1 MRTAVEKVEKNQVT
15 LEIEVE
21 AEKVDRALDRA
32 YRKLA
37 QRINIP
43 GFRKGKAPRWIVE
56 NYVGKPAMVQEAV
69 DELVPEAYAD
79 AVKEQKLE
87 PIDTPKLEIV
97 QAEVGQPL
105 IFKASVEVKP
115 EVKLGQYTDLVVKK
129 ALVDVSDQEVD
140 ARLEALRQRYAKL
153 VAVEDRG
160 AEMGD
165 VVILDFEGT
174 VDGEPVPGAKEEN
187 FPLTLGSK
195 TLVEGFEEQLVGA
208 RPQESREVRIT
219 FPSDYRV
226 ESLQGKEVLFH
237 TKVKEIKRKEL
248 SPLDDEF
255 AKDVSEFETL
265 EELRADVANSLK
277 RTKEQRA
284 NEAVKEQAIK
294 QAVDNAEVEL
304 PEVLVERQT
313 ESLMEELE
321 EALKAQGL
329 ELDKYLEMNGG
340 NAEELRDRYRQRAQ
354 RMVKADLVLE
364 AIARKEDLVATDAD
378 LDHELEQMATS
389 FQQEPEALKQKLD
402 ADQLERVKFN
412 LTLRKVVD
420 FLVEHSQIQE
430 VKDGE
435 AQAEEPEGE
444 PEKEEPAETQA
455 EEADQVTEK
464 PAAEAS
470 AEAEAEAV
478 TQAQEG

>member
-15 LEIEVE
+15 LKIEVE
-21 AEKVDRALDRA
+21 AERLEKALDRA
-32 YRKLA
+32 YRKLVK
-37 QRINIP
+37 RINIP

-79 AVKEQKLE
+79 AVKEQNLE
-87 PIDTPKLEIV
+87 PIDMPKLEII
-97 QAEVGQPL
+97 QAEAGQPL
-105 IFKASVEVKP
+105 VFKASVEVKP
-115 EVKLGQYTDLVVKK
+115 EVKLGQYTGLVVKK
-129 ALVDVSDQEVD
+129 PPVEVTEEEVN

-153 VAVEDRG
+153 VTVEDRG

-165 VVILDFEGT
+165 LVIIDFEGT
-174 VDGEPVPGAKEEN
+174 ADGEPVPGAKEEN

-208 RPQESREVRIT
+208 RPGETREIRIT

-226 ESLQGKEVLFH
+226 ESLRGREVLFQ
-237 TKVKEIKRKEL
+237 TKVKEIKKKEL

-265 EELRADVANSLK
+265 EELREDVANSLK

-294 QAVDNAEVEL
+294 QAVDQAEVEL
-304 PEVLVERQT
+304 PEVLVERQAR
-313 ESLMEELE
+313 SLMQELE
-321 EALKAQGL
+321 EALKVQGL
-329 ELDKYLEMNGG
+329 DLEEYLAMNGSKR
-340 NAEELRDRYRQRAQ
+340 EELEGRYRQRAE
-354 RMVKADLVLE
+354 RMVKTDLVLE
-364 AIARKEDLVATDAD
+364 AIARKENLVATDED
-378 LDHELEQMATS
+378 LDNEIKEMATS

-402 ADQLERVKFN
+402 EDQLERIKFN

-420 FLVEHSQIQE
+420 FLVEHSQVE
-430 VKDGE
+430 EAKD
-435 AQAEEPEGE
+435 EEPKDQAKGE
-444 PEKEEPAETQA
+444 EIGVAAAT
-455 EEADQVTEK
+455 
-464 PAAEAS
+464 PAAQEAPD
-470 AEAEAEAV
+470 AEAV
-478 TQAQEG
+478 AQG